1 MVMRK
6 SAKLLTAVR
15 LITVMLSFFLLIP
28 LITLFFFEIYLN
40 QENNTKFQGSISSL
54 DKFNSDEL
62 RVIESEGRNRFS
74 DERVTFNKG
83 GDLSDEVWSRESYFV
98 ESLRGRDNTNS
109 NFHQGYISDF
119 YNVNKDKFFL
129 ESRGVSKEDYDYFK
143 FKVNTLP
150 MDTSKKSILIV
161 GDSFVA
167 GQNSIDENRIFY
179 KIFADK
185 IKELHKDHYFNVIS
199 AGRNGWGFYDY
210 VLNASNLTEQIDI
223 SYLVIGFLP
232 NDWRNADIG
241 ILRGEW
247 GSKSRNNGLKYIN
260 CINGRV
266 WFSKVLLKSY
276 NIFPKSSK
284 AFIMRYCDKYLNDID
299 GSKQLNNDEALS
311 LFKDSLSNL
320 EKYSK
325 KNGFEVIFMPLN
337 PMENSGMVRDGN
349 IYKLI
354 KEMGFDII
362 PSTLSDEIVKEKSK
376 IGWVNPIDWHPS
388 VLLSYAYGT
397 DIYNYFVERFNIVN
411 SEEVS
416 DKDYQ
421 YDKNFE
427 LFNFVSSIKPN
438 ELNYQFG
445 VNEMRLDNIDKEMF
459 STTSGYYQFLP
470 SKENEKLRGKVYPGQ
485 SALCAK
491 INRPQL
497 EMAFNNSFIGNQR
510 FTVKNNHKANSII
523 IGGKGYDIRGQD
535 IYSDGYILL
544 PGESVA
550 MNNEV
555 GLIIASTVEGCDI
568 DEQIK
573 LPEFDIS
580 IKSS

>member
-1 MVMRK
+1 MIK
-6 SAKLLTAVR
+6 SAKLPNIFRFGLVT
-15 LITVMLSFFLLIP
+15 LSIFLLIP
-28 LITLFFFEIYLN
+28 FISLFFYELHLN
-40 QENNTKFQGSISSL
+40 QDNNTKFQSSFSIS
-54 DKFNSDEL
+54 DKNDSNEYREID
-62 RVIESEGRNRFS
+62 SEGESKFS
-74 DERVTFNKG
+74 ENKVTFSRVAE
-83 GDLSDEVWSRESYFV
+83 LSDEVWSRESYFV
-98 ESLRGRDNTNS
+98 ESIRGSDS
-109 NFHQGYISDF
+109 ASFNFHQGYISDF
-119 YNVNKDKFFL
+119 YKVNKDNFFL
-129 ESRGVSKEDYDYFK
+129 ENRGGSKEDSDHFK

-150 MDTSKKSILIV
+150 MDSGKKSILIV

-210 VLNASNLTEQIDI
+210 ILNANNLTEQIDI
-223 SYLVIGFLP
+223 DYLVLGFLP
-232 NDWRNADIG
+232 NDWRNTDIG

-247 GSKSRNNGLKYIN
+247 RSNGGNNGLEYIN
-260 CINGRV
+260 CINGRE
-266 WFSKVLLKSY
+266 WFSKVLLNIY

-284 AFIMRYCDKYLNDID
+284 ALIMRYCDKYLNNTED
-299 GSKQLNNDEALS
+299 SKELNNEEAID

-337 PMENSGMVRDGN
+337 PMENSGIIQDDN
-349 IYKLI
+349 IYELI

-362 PSTLSDEIVKEKSK
+362 PSTLSDIIVKEKSK

-388 VLLSYAYGT
+388 VSLSYAYGM
-397 DIYNYFVERFNIVN
+397 DMYNYFVERFKISGND
-411 SEEVS
+411 EFF

-427 LFNFVSSIKPN
+427 LFNYVSSIKPID
-438 ELNYQFG
+438 LNYKFG
-445 VNEMRLDNIDKEMF
+445 VNEMRLDNIAKEMF
-459 STTSGYYQFLP
+459 TTTSDYYQFLP

-491 INRPQL
+491 INRPHL
-497 EMAFNNSFIGNQR
+497 EMAFNNSFIKNQS
-510 FTVKNNHKANSII
+510 FTVTNNHKSNSIV
-523 IGGKGYDIRGQD
+523 IGGKGYNSRGED

-550 MNNEV
+550 MDNEA
-555 GLIIASTVEGCDI
+555 GLIIASPKAGCKL
-568 DEQIK
+568 DEEIK
-573 LPEFDIS
+573 LPEFDII
-580 IKSS
+580 IKK